1 MKQIVQRIVLKNQK
15 EAAMSSKNV
24 LWLGSLLF
32 LLLVTSCIAFFI
44 DRFNP
49 QITAVSYSSAPSA
62 HQPRDKTAEDRFTE
76 HVTIATMPEAEE
88 SNRTTLLSPQVPDT
102 ETKSKPLTVPAK
114 AASSATAPRP
124 VAPASQGKPPVQ
136 QHLKVPGTK
145 PRKQHKKT
153 PPAAVDLKIKTTPA
167 LIVEPV
173 LQSEMLTPSRSGK
186 LYRRD
191 RLKLSKIATRT
202 LRNRELAIV
211 LRSDRPPTPQMK
223 RYLTNIVH
231 YLRRYGLSEKRIRI
245 EATSH
250 ATESGAVRFD
260 KKNGKIELLLIERI

>member
-1 MKQIVQRIVLKNQK
+1 
-15 EAAMSSKNV
+15 MSSKNV

-49 QITAVSYSSAPSA
+49 QITAVSYRATPPI
-62 HQPRDKTAEDRFTE
+62 HQSHGNIAEDRFTE

-88 SNRTTLLSPQVPDT
+88 SNRTVLPAPHVPES

-114 AASSATAPRP
+114 AASSAAATPP
-124 VAPASQGKPPVQ
+124 VAPASQRKPSIQ
-136 QHLKVPGTK
+136 QHLKMPGTK
-145 PRKQHKKT
+145 PHKQHKTT
-153 PPAAVDLKIKTTPA
+153 PSATVDLKIKTTPA

-211 LRSDRPPTPQMK
+211 LRSDRPLTPKMK
-223 RYLTNIVH
+223 RYLANIAH
-231 YLRRYGLSEKRIRI
+231 YLHRYGLSEKRIRI

-250 ATESGAVRFD
+250 ATESEAVHFD
-260 KKNGKIELLLIERI
+260 KENGKIELLLIERN